1 MDVALK
7 LGVEL
12 GSSFNEA
19 VENLELIKSLEL
31 SRKNLAVQSVKSSF
45 DPNHMVI
52 HDSNV
57 DNIVHNEEEENT
69 KTDLE
74 NVMVLR
80 KGRKI
85 RHRKKSV
92 KKSKIIILLSIGTYL
107 SKGGDCILISPSTF
121 QNDRFNLELS
131 GAG

>member
-12 GSSFNEA
+12 GSSFNEV
-19 VENLELIKSLEL
+19 VENLEFIKSLEL

-52 HDSNV
+52 PDSDV
-57 DNIVHNEEEENT
+57 DNIVHNEEEDNT

-85 RHRKKSV
+85 RHRK
-92 KKSKIIILLSIGTYL
+92 
-107 SKGGDCILISPSTF
+107 
-121 QNDRFNLELS
+121 NL
-131 GAG
+131 

>member
-12 GSSFNEA
+12 GSSFNEV
-19 VENLELIKSLEL
+19 VENLEFIKSLEL

-57 DNIVHNEEEENT
+57 DNIVHNEEEDNT

-85 RHRKKSV
+85 RHRK
-92 KKSKIIILLSIGTYL
+92 
-107 SKGGDCILISPSTF
+107 
-121 QNDRFNLELS
+121 NL
-131 GAG
+131 

>member
-1 MDVALK
+1 MDVALN
-7 LGVEL
+7 LGIEL

-45 DPNHMVI
+45 DPSHLVVPVLDVDKII
-52 HDSNV
+52 HS
-57 DNIVHNEEEENT
+57 EEEDNT
-69 KTDLE
+69 MTDLE

-85 RHRKKSV
+85 HHRKKSV
-92 KKSKIIILLSIGTYL
+92 KKKKTITLLRLGTYL
-107 SKGGDCILISPSTF
+107 SQGGAAF
-121 QNDRFNLELS
+121 
-131 GAG
+131 